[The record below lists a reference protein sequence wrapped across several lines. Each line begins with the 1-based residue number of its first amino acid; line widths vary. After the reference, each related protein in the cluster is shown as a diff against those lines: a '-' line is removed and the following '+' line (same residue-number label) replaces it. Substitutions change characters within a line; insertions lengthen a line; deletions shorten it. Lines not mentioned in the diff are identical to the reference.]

1 MDPATAVVTG
11 LAVLGSKDVLVKL
24 LGPTADYVGGE
35 IKNFVQK
42 CNINLD
48 NIFRNA
54 TQKLGPELLNQPG
67 GVNARVLK
75 HVVDEGRFCEDELTA
90 EYYGGILA
98 SARTVEGRDDRGVTL
113 LAVVK
118 DLSVYQLRFHFLA
131 YSLVNQHFRGQQ
143 HNLGDANE
151 CHKLKMY
158 IPIDVYEEAMA
169 FSPSED
175 KHAILGH
182 TLYGLSKHGLIRDF
196 SSGTAEFLQKK
207 CKYIEEFGVTFSPTL
222 PGAELFLWAVGLQG
236 ASGKELLSAEVVGA
250 PEEFKL
256 IEGATSI
263 EKMKAEGKAKE
274 GEQPPERDK

>member
-98 SARTVEGRDDRGVTL
+98 SARTVE
-113 LAVVK
+113 
-118 DLSVYQLRFHFLA
+118 
-131 YSLVNQHFRGQQ
+131 VNQHFRGQQ